1 MAGFSNTRAEK
12 VGPYQ
17 FVWAD
22 GEDYYNGSGI
32 DDVDATDAST
42 SKVGRKGN

>member
-1 MAGFSNTRAEK
+1 MAGFSDTRAEK